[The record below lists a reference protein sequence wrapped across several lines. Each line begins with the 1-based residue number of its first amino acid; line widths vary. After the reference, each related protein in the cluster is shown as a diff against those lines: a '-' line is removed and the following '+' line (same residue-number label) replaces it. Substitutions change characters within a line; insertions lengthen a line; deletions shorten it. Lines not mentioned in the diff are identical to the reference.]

1 MKGIADIVQRKKP
14 KRRYVNKWLSIA
26 AAISTFGFLLA
37 WLMSGERPPHID
49 NVRLAKVERGDLAVQ
64 VYGYG
69 RLQSKYQ
76 RLLTSEARGVVE
88 QVLLK
93 PGAVVTPDSVIL
105 VLSAPELLERLADAE
120 LEFARVK
127 ADYDT
132 QKLEQ
137 QNNLLAQEATIAQ
150 LQTDYELASLKV
162 EAETEL
168 VHQGIVSELD
178 YQESKLTVRQLHT
191 RVEIANQRRD
201 TMTQMAKQQMQIHA
215 DLLARYE
222 ERLRSLR
229 QRVERLNVRAGLHGV
244 VQALAVEIGQ
254 SVPQG
259 SELAT
264 VGSTSQLIAELRVA
278 QDEADRVIPGHT
290 VNILTQGAEV
300 AGQVIRLDPIVTDGR
315 VIVEVDLTGKLPAN
329 ARPDLTVEGRIQ
341 VAYLENVL
349 ILEAPTNIAAF
360 SSRQVFKLHPDQNFA
375 QESQMKFGNLSG
387 GQVEVL
393 DGAAEGEQV
402 VISDTSQWLGTERI
416 TLTL

>member
-1 MKGIADIVQRKKP
+1 M
-14 KRRYVNKWLSIA
+14 
-26 AAISTFGFLLA
+26 
-37 WLMSGERPPHID
+37 
-49 NVRLAKVERGDLAVQ
+49 
-64 VYGYG
+64 
-69 RLQSKYQ
+69 
-76 RLLTSEARGVVE
+76 
-88 QVLLK
+88 
-93 PGAVVTPDSVIL
+93 
-105 VLSAPELLERLADAE
+105 
-120 LEFARVK
+120 
-127 ADYDT
+127 
-132 QKLEQ
+132 
-137 QNNLLAQEATIAQ
+137 
-150 LQTDYELASLKV
+150 
-162 EAETEL
+162 
-168 VHQGIVSELD
+168 
-178 YQESKLTVRQLHT
+178 
-191 RVEIANQRRD
+191 
-201 TMTQMAKQQMQIHA
+201 
-215 DLLARYE
+215 
-222 ERLRSLR
+222 
-229 QRVERLNVRAGLHGV
+229 

-278 QDEADRVIPGHT
+278 QDEADRVVLGHT

-315 VIVEVDLTGKLPAN
+315 VIVEVDLTGELPAN